1 MGVIV
6 CRQGLGGAAD
16 RFRKGG
22 HKIRSEPDF
31 WGSRY
36 WPGSIRM
43 DLPCQGVLL
52 RDRTSTMTSSMLDQV
67 GAALLDD
74 GNRNLIGR
82 GLHRFENRLV

>member
-36 WPGSIRM
+36 WPGKGM
-43 DLPCQGVLL
+43 PKV
-52 RDRTSTMTSSMLDQV
+52 
-67 GAALLDD
+67 
-74 GNRNLIGR
+74 
-82 GLHRFENRLV
+82 